1 MGKCDICGR
10 EQTKLHI
17 INGFHVCNK
26 HYSQYQRYKK
36 FLDNNPRTTND
47 LNEIIIDG
55 DTARIQL
62 YNTKQE
68 VIGEAL
74 IDTEDIP
81 RVSKYK
87 WRLHKGGTARSK
99 CAGVL
104 TGNGKETYTNS
115 LHRYIMNCPENM
127 YVDHINGN
135 RFDNRK
141 CNLRICTNQEN
152 NFNTVKQITNT
163 SGYKGVWY
171 DKARDKWVSEIK
183 YNGKKLFIGRY
194 NTIEQAAFTRIYT
207 ESLLQ
212 KEYMSNESKV
222 ILADL
227 ESKIED
233 KEQLIQTVINKLK
246 TKALI

>member
-10 EQTKLHI
+10 EQTKLHT
-17 INGFHVCNK
+17 INGLHVCNK
-26 HYSQYQRYKK
+26 HYSQYQKYRK

-55 DTARIQL
+55 DIARIQL
-62 YNTKQE
+62 YNKKQE

-74 IDTEDIP
+74 IDKEDIS

-87 WRLHKGGTARSK
+87 WRLKTGGTSRSQ
-99 CAGVL
+99 CGGIL
-104 TGNGKETYTNS
+104 TGNGKGDYTNS
-115 LHRYIMNCPENM
+115 LHRHIMNCPNNM

-141 CNLRICTNQEN
+141 ANLRICSNQEN
-152 NFNTVKQITNT
+152 NFNTTKRIINT

-171 DKARDKWVSEIK
+171 DKVRDKWVSEIK
-183 YNGKKLFIGRY
+183 INGKKIFIGRWLD
-194 NTIEQAAFTRIYT
+194 IEDAAFTRFYA
-207 ESLLQ
+207 ESVLQ
-212 KEYMSNESKV
+212 AEYMSGENKT
-222 ILADL
+222 ILSDL
-227 ESKIED
+227 EKKVGD